1 MPKVEEKYH
10 ILRLKRTA
18 VIEKPMV
25 LIPIDEYE
33 ELIENAESA
42 KSRTLTKD
50 IEESRKRFIKG
61 KGRSL
66 EAVVRGIES
75 NKAR

>member
-1 MPKVEEKYH
+1 MPKVENKHH
-10 ILRLKRTA
+10 IIHLEHSA

-33 ELIENAESA
+33 ELIEDAESA
-42 KSRTLTKD
+42 KSKILTKE
-50 IEESRKRFIKG
+50 IEEARKRFIKG

-66 EAVVRGIES
+66 GDVVRGIEN